1 MLHDT
6 TYSESKSTVTV
17 VQEVRP
23 PLIPGDAHVL
33 TVLINHLPGS
43 PGYPPHRLPGGPGF
57 GYMIVAVS
65 RHAVIWPN
73 LAIGHSE
80 RCKGRPLSPRPRLT
94 VAGLGLDG
102 RARTASTLRFGCAAD
117 TDHRRGRKLQRLRPP
132 RWTSH
137 RVSATEATTTATSRM
152 FVTRAIYREQG
163 ASWSMTL
170 TPSRSEIETAGN
182 ERY

>member
-1 MLHDT
+1 MIDGEMLF
-6 TYSESKSTVTV
+6 ELEGEAPRVL
-17 VQEVRP
+17 RA
-23 PLIPGDAHVL
+23 GDAFW
-33 TVLINHLPGS
+33 
-43 PGYPPHRLPGGPGF
+43 RPGGD
-57 GYMIVAVS
+57 
-65 RHAVIWPN
+65 RHAVIGRN
-73 LAIGHSE
+73 LAIGRSE
-80 RCKGRPLSPRPRLT
+80 RCKGRPLPPRPRLT

-152 FVTRAIYREQG
+152 FVTRAIYLEQG

-182 ERY
+182 ERD

>member
-1 MLHDT
+1 MIDGEMLF
-6 TYSESKSTVTV
+6 ELEGEAPRVL
-17 VQEVRP
+17 RA
-23 PLIPGDAHVL
+23 GDAFW
-33 TVLINHLPGS
+33 
-43 PGYPPHRLPGGPGF
+43 RPGGD
-57 GYMIVAVS
+57 

-73 LAIGHSE
+73 RAIGRSE
-80 RCKGRPLSPRPRLT
+80 RCKGRPLSPRPRLA

-102 RARTASTLRFGCAAD
+102 RARTASTLRFGRAAD

-137 RVSATEATTTATSRM
+137 RVSATEATTMATSRM

>member
-1 MLHDT
+1 MLPDPT
-6 TYSESKSTVTV
+6 ESESKSTITV
-17 VQEVRP
+17 LQEVRSP
-23 PLIPGDAHVL
+23 VIPDDAHVM
-33 TVLINHLPGS
+33 TVLISHPPGA

-80 RCKGRPLSPRPRLT
+80 RFKGRPLSPRPRLT

-132 RWTSH
+132 RWTSQ

-152 FVTRAIYREQG
+152 FVTRAIYLEQG

-182 ERY
+182 ERD